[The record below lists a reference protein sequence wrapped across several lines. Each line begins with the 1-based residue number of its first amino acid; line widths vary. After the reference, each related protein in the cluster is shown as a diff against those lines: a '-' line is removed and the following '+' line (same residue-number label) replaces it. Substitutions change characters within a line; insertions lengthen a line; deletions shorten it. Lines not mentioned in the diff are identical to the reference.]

1 MSLKY
6 NLLKNYLSHEEALDI
21 RKSLLI
27 IALPAI
33 GENVLQMIFGIVDTA
48 FLGHYDWRAMTAAG
62 MANQIIFILQAVAM
76 AVAMGVTVLIA
87 NSIGAKNKKQVELT
101 TWHAFYL
108 SAALGVG
115 LSILSLYSKNLMILF
130 PGAQKDLID
139 LSADYLR
146 IIFTAGPAFTMM
158 FVLAGVLRGAG
169 NTRAPMIATGI
180 ANSINVFLDYCMVFG
195 KLGFPEMGVKGAA
208 LATAISRTIGVMFLI
223 ISIIRSD
230 TIGIKLSK
238 PPKWHSKTVLNI
250 FKIGTPT
257 AMENFMFSTG
267 VLVFANILFMV
278 GPQAYA
284 AHRVGIQIESLSFMP
299 GWGIAVAITALAGQ
313 FNGAGQI
320 KKIVG
325 TVRQGW
331 LLGIFFQVSVGIF
344 MFLFPRYLILIF
356 TDDPVI
362 MAYAYLPVRIIGL
375 FQIFLATDAALTGG
389 LRGVGDTKFPMYV
402 MMLST
407 WLVRI
412 PIGFIMVKFFSLGLL
427 GAWIG
432 MMADM
437 AIRAIAK
444 YIRFSSGKWESTAL
458 KTRLA
463 VNQAIPSHQQGLT
476 VEEVDVKD

>member
-1 MSLKY
+1 MLLKY
-6 NLLKNYLSHEEALDI
+6 NLLKNYLSHDEALEI

-48 FLGHYDWRAMTAAG
+48 FLGHYDWQAMTAAG
-62 MANQIIFILQAVAM
+62 MANQIVFILQAVAM

-87 NSIGAKNKKQVELT
+87 NSIGAKNKKQVELI

-108 SAALGVG
+108 SATIG
-115 LSILSLYSKNLMILF
+115 LVLSFLSFYSKNLMILF
-130 PGAQKDLID
+130 PGAQKNLID

-146 IIFTAGPAFTMM
+146 IIFIAGPSFAMM
-158 FVLAGVLRGAG
+158 FILAGLLRGAG
-169 NTRAPMIATGI
+169 NTKAPMIATGI
-180 ANSINVFLDYCMVFG
+180 ANSINIFLDYCMVFG
-195 KLGFPEMGVKGAA
+195 KFGFPEMGVKGAA
-208 LATAISRTIGVMFLI
+208 LATAISRTIGVIFLI
-223 ISIIRSD
+223 ISILKSEI
-230 TIGIKLSK
+230 IGIKFSK
-238 PPKWHSKTVLNI
+238 PSKLHSKTILNI

-257 AMENFMFSTG
+257 AIENFAFSAG

-284 AHRVGIQIESLSFMP
+284 AHRVGINIESLSFMP
-299 GWGIAVAITALAGQ
+299 GWGIAIAITALTGK

-331 LLGIFFQVSVGIF
+331 LLGMLFQVSVGIF

-356 TDDPVI
+356 TNDSTI
-362 MAYAYLPVRIIGL
+362 MDYAYLPVRIIGL

-389 LRGVGDTKFPMYV
+389 LRGVGDTRFPMYA

-412 PIGFIMVKFFSLGLL
+412 PVGFIMVKFFNLGLL

-444 YIRFSSGKWESTAL
+444 YIRFSSGNWESIAL

-463 VNQAIPSHQQGLT
+463 VNQAILSQQQELT
-476 VEEVDVKD
+476 IEEVDIKD